1 MKENYKEIIE
11 SNGFTFKNYK
21 VMCEELGEPVLT
33 SNSKN
38 KQMKDWLCYF
48 DFHKEK
54 QKIIIDSVKEF
65 PEEIPDR
72 KRRIR
77 SDFILWNRE
86 LLFNK
91 ILKEREE
98 NGNSYFI
105 GCRKDYYLSLS
116 YCSPLY
122 LSTRYDKLDDVRGKL
137 YDNEKLARLNEFLN
151 VYKVTDTDYYNF
163 CFLADDVMRQSL
175 RNSFKS
181 LCLHNQITQTSGLYM
196 ILREKEGRYGNYIE
210 KTLATKEEIEKIEDI
225 KERVA
230 KKFSE
235 QNKFF
240 SHLQEITSKNTGH
253 KKFTTT
259 QILKMI
265 NCYDEFNN
273 ELGEVMSSAFDCVLV
288 YPVIKTEV
296 GEDVDIEALAI
307 RESNV
312 TAASTM
318 IKIISKIDTSIER
331 LHDLWTIDDDIYIKY
346 KVILQEIFRDS
357 RCVPDEFYPS
367 ELICTN
373 PDLNAMKDF
382 FINQDT
388 GEVFARL

>member
-1 MKENYKEIIE
+1 MLFYVSIIPRLCTLVKCFLKKCTEN
-11 SNGFTFKNYK
+11 
-21 VMCEELGEPVLT
+21 
-33 SNSKN
+33 
-38 KQMKDWLCYF
+38 
-48 DFHKEK
+48 
-54 QKIIIDSVKEF
+54 QKK
-65 PEEIPDR
+65 
-72 KRRIR
+72 
-77 SDFILWNRE
+77 
-86 LLFNK
+86 
-91 ILKEREE
+91 LKP
-98 NGNSYFI
+98 
-105 GCRKDYYLSLS
+105 CKYLS
-116 YCSPLY
+116 C
-122 LSTRYDKLDDVRGKL
+122 
-137 YDNEKLARLNEFLN
+137 
-151 VYKVTDTDYYNF
+151 
-163 CFLADDVMRQSL
+163 
-175 RNSFKS
+175 
-181 LCLHNQITQTSGLYM
+181 
-196 ILREKEGRYGNYIE
+196 ILV
-210 KTLATKEEIEKIEDI
+210 D

-235 QNKFF
+235 KNKFF

-253 KKFTTT
+253 KKFTIT

-331 LHDLWTIDDDIYIKY
+331 LHDLWTIDDDTYIKY

-373 PDLNAMKDF
+373 PDLNAMKAFLYILDF
-382 FINQDT
+382 FNLFLCCQRFFYVVAISS
-388 GEVFARL
+388 FLFS